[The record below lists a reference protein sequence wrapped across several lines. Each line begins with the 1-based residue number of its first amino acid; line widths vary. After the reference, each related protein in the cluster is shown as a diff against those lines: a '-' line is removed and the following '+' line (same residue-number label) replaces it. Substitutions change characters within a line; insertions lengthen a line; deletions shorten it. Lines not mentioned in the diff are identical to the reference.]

1 MHRHSVT
8 AKTVRLGLA
17 LAVVAVSH
25 VFAEEKVRTSS
36 GFLDFVDGTFADGGV
51 NTYVAAD
58 GTIRL
63 VNLQDLNN
71 DGNFD
76 LPVPC
81 GQDHDERVDMFVYW
95 ADENGF
101 DTDRRL
107 RLPTEGA
114 IDAAASDLNRDG
126 YPDLVVANR
135 FDGENTELDS
145 YVYWGSRN
153 GFNAANRLALR
164 TRAASAVAVADL
176 NGDKYPD
183 IVFANRGVDYH
194 MVVDNFQMSFIYWG
208 SENGYS
214 EDRRSSVRTINCADV
229 RIADINQDSHPDLLF
244 VNEGNH
250 ESESGVVIY
259 FGNSAGRYEE
269 SRRLE
274 LPGVCSSAIAVADLN
289 ADGYIEIVLAN
300 MYRLHAKP
308 DPPTGNHVETYRVS
322 SFIYWG
328 DAAGYSTKRRT
339 ELPTLGARGVAIGD
353 LNSDGKPDI
362 VFPASTED
370 VSVIYW
376 NGPQGFSPRR
386 QSQVMAYHAHDAA
399 IDDLNQD
406 GHMDL
411 VLANYAHAG
420 FFDTVSYVYWGGPD
434 GIRDERRTELPTS
447 GATGIVVADLNGDRL
462 KDVAFVNKIEGVS
475 YPGGTT
481 ASVAEVGPTTSW
493 VYWGD
498 VEGRFSPER
507 RLGLPTTRN
516 TDGYVASDLNAD
528 GRVDLLF
535 AHDSTPTIIYWG
547 SDAGLSE
554 KNRSTVPEGNSGTG
568 RTADFNRDGYLDV
581 LLNSAV
587 IYGQKSGFS
596 ATNRFNFE
604 SAGYI
609 LSLADLNRDGWLDV
623 VAPTHDRVTIF
634 WNGPGGFDNTRV
646 TLLSMPG
653 KHAGM
658 VEMADFNGDTW
669 LDLVVVNEVDALK
682 PIGPGEAAVHYANP
696 YTVSYIYWGSSDG
709 YSASRRLELP
719 TVGSTDAVA
728 ADLNSDGYVDIFFS
742 SYLAGVHRH
751 FPGYIYWNGPDGF
764 DVRQR
769 TSIPGFSGCGVLA
782 ADCNLDGY
790 QELIVANHTRVG
802 NHRSDLWVH
811 WGSADG
817 FSADDR
823 TSLPAAGPHFLGLV
837 DVGNIFDRSERYDYI
852 SSPYDAGPDWKFESL
867 SWKASTPFATGLEFQ
882 IRTAAQE
889 DQLESAT
896 WQGPDG
902 PKSVYGT
909 SGDRIPPTART
920 HRWMQYKATLI
931 SPNSANTPVLDSV
944 SVACRRE

>member
-1 MHRHSVT
+1 MQTHIVT
-8 AKTVRLGLA
+8 AKTTLGWA
-17 LAVVAVSH
+17 LAVVAISH
-25 VFAEEKVRTSS
+25 VFAEEKIWTSS
-36 GFLDFVDGTFADGGV
+36 GFLDFVDGTLTDGGV

-95 ADENGF
+95 ADENGLHA
-101 DTDRRL
+101 DRKL

-114 IDAAASDLNRDG
+114 IDAAARDLNRDG
-126 YPDLVVANR
+126 YVDLVVANR

-153 GFNAANRLALR
+153 GFDAANRLALR

-176 NGDKYPD
+176 NGDKYPE

-194 MVVDNFQMSFIYWG
+194 MVVDNFQKSFIYWG
-208 SENGYS
+208 SKNGYS
-214 EDRRSSVRTINCADV
+214 EDQRSSVSTVNCSDVKVADV
-229 RIADINQDSHPDLLF
+229 NQDNHPDLLF
-244 VNEGNH
+244 VNEGNR

-259 FGNSAGRYEE
+259 FGNSAGQYKE

-274 LPGVCSSAIAVADLN
+274 LPGVYSSAIAVADLN

-308 DPPTGNHVETYRVS
+308 DPPTGNHVKTYRVNS
-322 SFIYWG
+322 CIYWG
-328 DAAGYSTKRRT
+328 DAAGYSTERRT
-339 ELPTLGARGVAIGD
+339 ELPTVGARSVATGD

-376 NGPQGFSPRR
+376 NGPEGFSPRR

-399 IDDLNQD
+399 IDDLDQD

-420 FFDTVSYVYWGGPD
+420 FFDTVSYVYRGGPD
-434 GIRDERRTELPTS
+434 GISDERRTELPTS
-447 GATGIVVADLNGDRL
+447 GATGIVVADLNGDTQ

-481 ASVAEVGPTTSW
+481 TSVTEVGPTTSW

-498 VEGRFSPER
+498 VEGRFSPDR
-507 RLGLPTTRN
+507 RQGLPTMRN

-528 GRVDLLF
+528 GHVDLLF

-547 SDAGLSE
+547 SDAGFSS

-568 RTADFNRDGYLDV
+568 RTADLNRDGYLDV

-596 ATNRFNFE
+596 TTNRFNFE
-604 SAGYI
+604 PTGYI

-623 VAPTHDRVTIF
+623 VAPTHGRVTVF
-634 WNGPGGFDNTRV
+634 WNTPGGFDNTRV
-646 TLLSMPG
+646 TVLSIPG
-653 KHAGM
+653 KHADM

-669 LDLVVVNEVDALK
+669 LDLVVVNQVDALK
-682 PIGPGEAAVHYANP
+682 PVGPGEAAVHHANP
-696 YTVSYIYWGSSDG
+696 YTVSYIYWGSPDG
-709 YSASRRLELP
+709 YSASCRLELP
-719 TVGSTDAVA
+719 TVGSNDAVA
-728 ADLNSDGYVDIFFS
+728 ADFNSDGYVDIFFS
-742 SYLAGVHRH
+742 SYLAGFHRH
-751 FPGYIYWNGPDGF
+751 FPGYIYWNGSDGF
-764 DVRQR
+764 NAQR
-769 TSIPGFSGCGVLA
+769 RTPIPGFSGCGVLA

-790 QELIVANHTRVG
+790 QELIVANHTRIG

-811 WGSADG
+811 WGSSEG
-817 FSADDR
+817 FSANDR

-837 DVGNIFDRSERYDYI
+837 DTGNIFDRSDRYDYI
-852 SSPYDAGPDWKFESL
+852 SPPHDTGPDWKFKSL
-867 SWKASTPFATGLEFQ
+867 SWKAATPFATALEFQ
-882 IRTAAQE
+882 IRTAAKKA
-889 DQLESAT
+889 QLEST
-896 WQGPDG
+896 PWRGPDG
-902 PKSVYGT
+902 LNSVFGT
-909 SGDRIPPTART
+909 SGNRIGPTDVT
-920 HRWMQYKATLI
+920 HRWIQYKATLI

-944 SVACRRE
+944 SVICQRN